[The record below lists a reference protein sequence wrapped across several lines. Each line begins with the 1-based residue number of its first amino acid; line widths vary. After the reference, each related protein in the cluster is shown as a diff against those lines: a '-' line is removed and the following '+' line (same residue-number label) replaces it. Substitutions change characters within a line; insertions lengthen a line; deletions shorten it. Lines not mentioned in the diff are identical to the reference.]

1 MIKLNIRLGVAAL
14 VATFVIYGCGNHEG
28 SPAGPE
34 QFKSRAFRAQAGCG
48 EYIYLFQLSP
58 VLPVW
63 EDSIETWLGA
73 GLDDT
78 PAWTDESTVAGY
90 LDELV
95 PALQQWEGAINGALG
110 SAVLDTVADFDP
122 ATTPRQGYLTGL
134 SSLLVSWKAALE
146 TQRSQA
152 FLPDPPVFQ
161 PDVTAPEITCAADT
175 TIACA
180 GADGAVVEFSVTAI
194 DDCDP
199 LPVVTCD
206 PPSGSTFPVGETAV
220 TCTAVDSLGNT
231 STCAFTV
238 TVGTDTEPPVI
249 TGVTATPGILW
260 PPNHKWRNIRIAVD
274 AEDECDST
282 PTCKILGVTS
292 NEPVNGTGDGNTE
305 PDWLITGDT
314 GLELRAERSGGGSSR
329 IYTVLVRCEDSA
341 GNATDTRVEVVV
353 PHDQGKKGGGK

>member
-1 MIKLNIRLGVAAL
+1 MIKLNFRLGMAAL
-14 VATFVIYGCGNHEG
+14 VAAVVIYGCGNREG

-34 QFKSRAFRAQAGCG
+34 QLNSRALRAQAGCG
-48 EYIYLFQLSP
+48 EYLYLSQLSP

-90 LDELV
+90 LGLLV
-95 PALQQWEGAINGALG
+95 PALQQWEAAINGALA

-146 TQRSQA
+146 TQRGRA

-161 PDVTAPEITCAADT
+161 SDVTAPEIICVADT
-175 TIACA
+175 TIDCA
-180 GADGAVVEFSVTAI
+180 DAGGAVLEFSVTAF

-206 PPSGSTFPVGETAV
+206 PPSGSTFPVGATEV
-220 TCTAVDSLGNT
+220 SCTAVDSLGNT
-231 STCAFTV
+231 STCSFTV
-238 TVGTDTEPPVI
+238 TVATDTEPPVI
-249 TGVTATPGILW
+249 VGATASPRILW
-260 PPNHKWRNIRIAVD
+260 PPNHKWRDIRISVD
-274 AEDECDST
+274 AEDACDSA
-282 PTCKILGVTS
+282 PTCKILEVTS

-314 GLELRAERSGGGSSR
+314 GLKLRAERSGGGSSR
-329 IYTVLVRCEDSA
+329 IYTVLIRCEDSA
-341 GNATDTRVEVVV
+341 GNSAETTIQVVV
-353 PHDQGKKGGGK
+353 PHDQGKGGSI